1 MMNITMNIV
10 TQCNKLSICQV
21 LGLVLV
27 VGLGLVPFVLGLVLG
42 LENHVFDLGL
52 VTLVLVNLTARD
64 PTRLGQIR

>member
-1 MMNITMNIV
+1 MNIV